1 MKQRS
6 GHRAP
11 RNCAP
16 VFQLQSGISQT
27 YANRIYR
34 TIKLGLST
42 DEDDPMAD
50 GSKAAVPEMPSLKG
64 DDDMSCREID

>member
-1 MKQRS
+1 MKQGS

-11 RNCAP
+11 RNCTP
-16 VFQLQSGISQT
+16 VFQLQSGISRT

-34 TIKLGLST
+34 TVRLGLST
-42 DEDDPMAD
+42 DKDDPMAD

-64 DDDMSCREID
+64 DDDTSCREID